1 MEQYNTIDTTNTS
14 LSRARDL
21 VNSLKDLNNK
31 LEELSKHEPE
41 HKTNHKNNTEE
52 QNEAE

>member
-1 MEQYNTIDTTNTS
+1 MEQYNTIDTTKTS
-14 LSRARDL
+14 LTRARDL

-52 QNEAE
+52 ENEAE

>member
-1 MEQYNTIDTTNTS
+1 MEQYNTIDTS

-52 QNEAE
+52 ENEAE